1 MVYRPPP
8 RMKGDSS
15 ASQLADSR
23 LPAGLASGHPPGENY
38 PAASGHRGSHHSRYR
53 TVVSHSGAS
62 VGSSRTNH
70 PVSGTTSSTLPAGHS
85 LPTRSGKQVKPSMPP
100 SAAHATSQSAGEG
113 FKFSFVVKTE
123 PLSPAPAPSTSGL
136 FSSAVQKL
144 PGSTLAERPAA
155 RRVVI
160 GTGRKAKAKL

>member
-8 RMKGDSS
+8 KVKGDSS

-23 LPAGLASGHPPGENY
+23 LPTGLASGHPPGENY
-38 PAASGHRGSHHSRYR
+38 PSASGHRGSHHSRYR
-53 TVVSHSGAS
+53 TVVSHSR
-62 VGSSRTNH
+62 RTNH

-136 FSSAVQKL
+136 FSSAGQKL

-160 GTGRKAKAKL
+160 GTGRKAKAKS